1 MRPKVIL
8 ALIPIYFL
16 LGSCKNCVVT
26 DVTGVS
32 ARQILAAIANG
43 IDNEKALSELA
54 KGSLRNKR
62 QELEQALKGRVREH
76 HRFLIA
82 QHLIHLDFLNE
93 QIAIFDA
100 KITEYIQ
107 AHTPTPSNPEPPI
120 VSDCSCSNLEQPS
133 ENSRLSW
140 SAAVALLDTIPGVA
154 RATAELLL
162 AEIGIDMSRFPSAA
176 HLARWARVCPG
187 NNESAGKHFSGRTGQ
202 GNSWLRSGLIQAANA
217 AARCKNTYLATV
229 YQRLAARRGRKRALV
244 AVAHRILTA
253 VYHMLSTAQP
263 YQDLGVNYLSQH
275 QQEHL
280 LKRMRS
286 RLEHLGYKVI
296 KESNSFAASC

>member
-1 MRPKVIL
+1 M
-8 ALIPIYFL
+8 
-16 LGSCKNCVVT
+16 
-26 DVTGVS
+26 
-32 ARQILAAIANG
+32 AAPPPF
-43 IDNEKALSELA
+43 KAISRRL
-54 KGSLRNKR
+54 
-62 QELEQALKGRVREH
+62 
-76 HRFLIA
+76 
-82 QHLIHLDFLNE
+82 
-93 QIAIFDA
+93 DA
-100 KITEYIQ
+100 KR
-107 AHTPTPSNPEPPI
+107 I
-120 VSDCSCSNLEQPS
+120 VHKQEREQPF
-133 ENSRLSW
+133 ENSLSW

-154 RATAELLL
+154 RATAELIL
-162 AEIGIDMSRFPSAA
+162 AEIGIDMNRFPSAA

-263 YQDLGVNYLSQH
+263 YRDLGVNYLSQH

-286 RLEHLGYKVI
+286 RLEHLGYKVT
-296 KESNSFAASC
+296 KESHSSVASC